1 MQTVPWK
8 INIKE
13 YEVPGQKAKDY
24 IKNYDI
30 GLCQIAES
38 SNFTNANS
46 ANTMNE
52 KNRRSDI

>member
-13 YEVPGQKAKDY
+13 YEVPGQKANDF

-30 GLCQIAES
+30 GLCQFPES
-38 SNFTNANS
+38 SNSTNSIN
-46 ANTMNE
+46 
-52 KNRRSDI
+52 

>member
-13 YEVPGQKAKDY
+13 YEIPDERENRL

-30 GLCQIAES
+30 GLVPFEI
-38 SNFTNANS
+38 
-46 ANTMNE
+46 
-52 KNRRSDI
+52 